1 MLLLLLLLLL
11 LLPLAGSSAVA
22 VVESLSSLDAINGSD
37 ALVAFVVAW
46 CPHCVRLKAELP
58 SLAASLATLNVRVA
72 TVDCDAMKDACV
84 QHGAHGFPTLRLF
97 IANRNSSVECKLRDR
112 SAASLLQ
119 FVRRHFVRF
128 DTIADAEQLASFAAA
143 HRVALLGVVAPS
155 SERRSGLE
163 ALLGGVATRLA
174 DDDDVSVGVAL
185 MLDAAHDASLA
196 HVALLRTF
204 DEPRKYYDGS
214 ADDVDALY
222 RWVRAHRKPL
232 LDKHRK
238 GVYSNDE
245 PLVFLH
251 RDVSA
256 GAARDDD
263 VVAAVRAASLEL
275 QYEPLSFAWLDKSQW
290 DGVRAG
296 LSGQRYPALTI
307 DDLRFVNRRYA
318 YDERKAITTADV
330 VAWVRQLLAGTL
342 AHTNFS
348 QPLSLAAGNAQAPV
362 KTLVLDNFDELVE
375 RRTTALFVLFHSP
388 TCGTCQKVYA
398 PFARLAESFAGD
410 ARVRFLSGES
420 WMNDFPEWLQLSGVP
435 DLRFFGAASGRE
447 TREFAGNDRSF
458 EAMRAWL
465 DAQLLA
471 GGQAKAHDE
480 L

>member
-1 MLLLLLLLLL
+1 MFLLLLFVFC
-11 LLPLAGSSAVA
+11 SA
-22 VVESLSSLDAINGSD
+22 VVENLNSLDAINGSD

-46 CPHCVRLKAELP
+46 CPHCVRLKAELL
-58 SLAASLATLNVRVA
+58 SLAASLAELNVRVA
-72 TVDCDAMKDACV
+72 TLDCEAMKDTCV
-84 QHGAHGFPTLRLF
+84 QQGAHGYPTLKLF
-97 IANRNSSVECKLRDR
+97 RADRSSVDCKLRDR

-119 FVRRHFVRF
+119 FVRRFVGGVRF
-128 DTIADAEQLASFAAA
+128 DTIADADQLASFTATN
-143 HRVALLGVVAPS
+143 RVALLGVVAPL

-174 DDDDVSVGVAL
+174 ADDDVSVGVAL

-222 RWVRAHRKPL
+222 RWIRAHRKPL

-238 GVYSNDE
+238 GVYSNSE

-256 GAARDDD
+256 GAARDDE

-296 LSGQRYPALTI
+296 LSGRRYPALTI

-348 QPLSLAAGNAQAPV
+348 QPLSLAAGNEQAPV

-410 ARVRFLSGES
+410 ARVRFLRGES

-435 DLRFFGAASGRE
+435 DLRFFGAASGRV

-465 DAQLLA
+465 DAQLLKA
-471 GGQAKAHDE
+471 GGQPKAHDE